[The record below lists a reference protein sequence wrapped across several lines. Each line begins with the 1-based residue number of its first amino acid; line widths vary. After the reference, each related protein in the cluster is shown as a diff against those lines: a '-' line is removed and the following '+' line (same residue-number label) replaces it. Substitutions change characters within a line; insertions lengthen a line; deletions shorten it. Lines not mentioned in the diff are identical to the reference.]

1 MQGAYPLGWAGFTGK
16 IFVADKK
23 ARFLGWRKA
32 ALPPRVAFKRQ
43 PLPFCRGSIV

>member
-1 MQGAYPLGWAGFTGK
+1 M
-16 IFVADKK
+16 
-23 ARFLGWRKA
+23 GWRKA